1 MVFKFTGLLT
11 NLKKGG
17 NSLKKLMIFMA
28 LSIIMMAST
37 ALASTLEDVQKKGV
51 LTCGISE
58 GVPGFSIPDSSGNWV
73 GFDVDMARAV
83 AAAVLSDPQKIKFV
97 PLASKQKIIAVSSGQ
112 VDLTSRTTTWTMKRD
127 AKQGVDFTT
136 IVFYDGQGFMVPKA
150 LGVES
155 AKKIDGATVC
165 VTAGTT
171 SELNLAD
178 FARANNLKIEALVF
192 DGKKEALNAY
202 ATGRCDAFTTD
213 VSQLASLRT
222 TLAKPED
229 HYILPEV
236 ISKEP
241 LSPLVRHG
249 DNQWKDIVTW
259 VINGLI
265 EAEENGITAANVLE
279 MKEKSKNP
287 VIQRMLG
294 KSGDTGSFLALD
306 ADWLVRAIQAVG
318 NYGEIYD
325 RHFGPST
332 KLNIPRGINN
342 LWTKGGLHYALPIR

>member
-1 MVFKFTGLLT
+1 
-11 NLKKGG
+11 LKK
-17 NSLKKLMIFMA
+17 IMA
-28 LSIIMMAST
+28 LVVLSIVMTVST
-37 ALASTLEDVQKKGV
+37 AWSGTLEDVQKKDV

-58 GVPGFSIPDSSGNWV
+58 GVPGFSIPDSKGEWV
-73 GFDVDMARAV
+73 GFDVDMGRAV
-83 AAAVLSDPQKIKFV
+83 ASAVLSDPKKMKFV
-97 PLASKQKIIAVSSGQ
+97 SLASKQKIIAVSSGQ
-112 VDLTSRTTTWTMKRD
+112 VDLTSRTTTWTLKRD

-136 IVFYDGQGFMVPKA
+136 IVFYDGQGFMLPKS
-150 LGVES
+150 LGVDS
-155 AKKIDGATVC
+155 ATKIDGASVC

-178 FARANNLKIEALVF
+178 FARLYNLKIEALVF
-192 DGKKEALNAY
+192 DGKKEALGAY

-222 TLAKPED
+222 TLAKPQD
-229 HYILPEV
+229 HLIMPEV

-265 EAEENGITAANVLE
+265 AAEEYGITAANVLE
-279 MKEKSKNP
+279 MKEKSNNP
-287 VIQRMLG
+287 VVQRMLG
-294 KSGDTGSFLALD
+294 KSGDTGSYLGLD
-306 ADWLVRAIQAVG
+306 KDWLVRAIQAVG

-332 KLNIPRGINN
+332 KLNIPRGVNK
-342 LWTKGGLHYALPIR
+342 LWTQGGLHYALPIR

>member
-1 MVFKFTGLLT
+1 M
-11 NLKKGG
+11 
-17 NSLKKLMIFMA
+17 KKLFGIIA
-28 LSIIMMAST
+28 LSIILTVST
-37 ALASTLEDVQKKGV
+37 AFSGTLEDVQKKDV

-58 GVPGFSIPDSSGNWV
+58 GVPGFSIPDSTGQWK

-83 AAAVLSDPQKIKFV
+83 AAAVLADPQKVKFV

-112 VDLTSRTTTWTMKRD
+112 VDLTSRTTTWTLKRD
-127 AKQGVDFTT
+127 GKQGVDFTT
-136 IVFYDGQGFMVPKA
+136 IVFYDGQGFMITKA
-150 LGVES
+150 LGVDS
-155 AKKIDGATVC
+155 ATKIDGATVC

-202 ATGRCDAFTTD
+202 ATGRCDCFTTD

-222 TLAKPED
+222 TLANPQD
-229 HYILPEV
+229 HKIMPEV

-241 LSPLVRHG
+241 LAPLVRHG

-265 EAEENGITAANVLE
+265 AAEENGITAANVLE
-279 MKEKSKNP
+279 MKETSNNP

-294 KSGDTGSFLALD
+294 KSGDTGSYLGLD
-306 ADWLVRAIQAVG
+306 KNWLLRAISAVG

-332 KLNIPRGINN
+332 KLNIPRGVNK
-342 LWTKGGLHYALPIR
+342 LWTQGGLQYALPIR

>member
-1 MVFKFTGLLT
+1 M
-11 NLKKGG
+11 
-17 NSLKKLMIFMA
+17 KKLMVIIA
-28 LSIIMMAST
+28 LSLIMMVST
-37 ALASTLEDVQKKGV
+37 VWSGTLQDIQKKGV

-58 GVPGFSIPDSSGNWV
+58 GVPGFSIPDSTGQWK

-97 PLASKQKIIAVSSGQ
+97 SLASKQKIIAVSSGQ
-112 VDLTSRTTTWTMKRD
+112 VDLTSRTTTWTLKRD
-127 AKQGVDFTT
+127 AKQGVDFTK
-136 IVFYDGQGFMVPKA
+136 IVFYDGQGFMISKA
-150 LGVES
+150 LGVDS
-155 AKKIDGATVC
+155 ATKIDGATVC

-178 FARANNLKIEALVF
+178 FARLHGLKIEVLVF

-202 ATGRCDAFTTD
+202 ATGRCDCFTTD

-222 TLAKPED
+222 TLAKPQD
-229 HYILPEV
+229 HNIMPEV

-241 LSPLVRHG
+241 LAPLVRHG

-265 EAEENGITAANVLE
+265 AAEEYGITAANVLE
-279 MKEKSKNP
+279 MKEKSNYP

-294 KSGDTGSFLALD
+294 KSGDTGSYLGLD
-306 ADWLVRAIQAVG
+306 KDWLVRAIQAVG

-332 KLNIPRGINN
+332 KLNIPRGVNK
-342 LWTKGGLHYALPIR
+342 LWTQGGLQYALPIR

>member
-1 MVFKFTGLLT
+1 MMV
-11 NLKKGG
+11 
-17 NSLKKLMIFMA
+17 
-28 LSIIMMAST
+28 ST
-37 ALASTLEDVQKKGV
+37 VWSGTLQDIQKKGV

-58 GVPGFSIPDSSGNWV
+58 GVPGFSIPDSTGQWK

-97 PLASKQKIIAVSSGQ
+97 SLASKQKIIAVSSGQ
-112 VDLTSRTTTWTMKRD
+112 VDLTSRTTTWTLKRD
-127 AKQGVDFTT
+127 AKQGVDFTK
-136 IVFYDGQGFMVPKA
+136 IVFYDGQGFMISKA
-150 LGVES
+150 LGVDS
-155 AKKIDGATVC
+155 ATKIDGATVC

-178 FARANNLKIEALVF
+178 FARLHGLKIEVLVF

-202 ATGRCDAFTTD
+202 ATGRCDCFTTD

-222 TLAKPED
+222 TLAKPQD
-229 HYILPEV
+229 HNIMPEV

-241 LSPLVRHG
+241 LAPLVRHG

-265 EAEENGITAANVLE
+265 AAEEYGITAANVLE
-279 MKEKSKNP
+279 MKEKSNYP

-294 KSGDTGSFLALD
+294 KSGDTGSYLGLD
-306 ADWLVRAIQAVG
+306 KDWLVRAIQAVG

-332 KLNIPRGINN
+332 KLNIPRGVNK
-342 LWTKGGLHYALPIR
+342 LWTQGGLQYALPIR

>member
-1 MVFKFTGLLT
+1 M
-11 NLKKGG
+11 
-17 NSLKKLMIFMA
+17 KKLIVVIA
-28 LSIIMMAST
+28 LSVFMMVSAAWSG
-37 ALASTLEDVQKKGV
+37 TLEDVREKGV

-58 GVPGFSIPDSSGNWV
+58 GVPGFSIPDSTGHWK

-83 AAAVLSDPQKIKFV
+83 AAAVLSDSQKIKFV

-112 VDLTSRTTTWTMKRD
+112 VDLTSRTTTWTLKRD
-127 AKQGVDFTT
+127 AKQGVDFTK
-136 IVFYDGQGFMVPKA
+136 IVFYDGQGFMIPKS
-150 LGVES
+150 LGVDS
-155 AKKIDGATVC
+155 ATKIDGATVC

-178 FARANNLKIEALVF
+178 FARLHGLKIEALVF

-202 ATGRCDAFTTD
+202 ATKRCDCFTTD

-222 TLAKPED
+222 TLANPQD
-229 HYILPEV
+229 HKIMPEV

-241 LSPLVRHG
+241 LAPLVRHG

-265 EAEENGITAANVLE
+265 AAEENDITAANVLQ
-279 MKEKSKNP
+279 MKEKSNNP

-294 KSGDTGSFLALD
+294 KSGDTGSYLGLD
-306 ADWLVRAIQAVG
+306 KEWLVRAIQAVG

-332 KLNIPRGINN
+332 KLNIPRGVNK
-342 LWTKGGLHYALPIR
+342 LWTKGGLQYALPIR

>member
-1 MVFKFTGLLT
+1 
-11 NLKKGG
+11 LKKIM
-17 NSLKKLMIFMA
+17 LLIV
-28 LSIIMMAST
+28 LSIVITAST
-37 ALASTLEDVQKKGV
+37 AWSGTLEDVQKKDV

-58 GVPGFSIPDSSGNWV
+58 GVPGFSIPNSTGEWV

-83 AAAVLSDPQKIKFV
+83 AAAVLSDPKKIKFV
-97 PLASKQKIIAVSSGQ
+97 SLASKQKIVAVSSGQ
-112 VDLTSRTTTWTMKRD
+112 VDLTSRTTTWTLKRD

-136 IVFYDGQGFMVPKA
+136 IVFYDGQGFMISKA
-150 LGVES
+150 LGVDS
-155 AKKIDGATVC
+155 ATKIDGASVC

-178 FARANNLKIEALVF
+178 FARLHGLKIEVLVF
-192 DGKKEALNAY
+192 DGKKEALGAY
-202 ATGRCDAFTTD
+202 STGRCDAFTTD

-222 TLAKPED
+222 TLANPQD
-229 HYILPEV
+229 HQIMPEV

-265 EAEENGITAANVLE
+265 AAEEYGVTAANVLE
-279 MKEKSKNP
+279 MKEKSNNP
-287 VIQRMLG
+287 VVQRMLG
-294 KSGDTGSFLALD
+294 KSGDTGSYLGLD
-306 ADWLVRAIQAVG
+306 KDWMVRALQAVG

-332 KLNIPRGINN
+332 KLNIPRGVNK
-342 LWTKGGLHYALPIR
+342 LWTQGGLHYALPIR

>member
-1 MVFKFTGLLT
+1 M
-11 NLKKGG
+11 
-17 NSLKKLMIFMA
+17 KKLLIVLG
-28 LSIIMMAST
+28 LSIVMTAS
-37 ALASTLEDVQKKGV
+37 AAWSGTLEDVRKKDI

-58 GVPGFSIPDSSGNWV
+58 GVPGFSIPDSTGQWV

-83 AAAVLSDPQKIKFV
+83 AASVLSDPKKVKFI

-112 VDLTSRTTTWTMKRD
+112 VDLTSRTTTWTLKRD
-127 AKQGVDFTT
+127 AKQGVDFTK
-136 IVFYDGQGFMVPKA
+136 IVFYDGQGFMITKA
-150 LGVES
+150 LGVDS
-155 AKKIDGATVC
+155 ATKIDGATVC

-178 FARANNLKIEALVF
+178 FARANGLDIEALVF
-192 DGKKEALNAY
+192 DGKKEALSAY
-202 ATGRCDAFTTD
+202 STGRCDCFTTD

-222 TLAKPED
+222 TLANPKD
-229 HYILPEV
+229 HEIMPEV

-241 LSPLVRHG
+241 LAPLVRHG

-265 EAEENGITAANVLE
+265 AAEESGITQANVLE

-294 KSGDTGSFLALD
+294 KSGDTGSYLGLD
-306 ADWLVRAIQAVG
+306 KNWLVRAIQAVG

-325 RHFGPST
+325 RHFGPTT
-332 KLNIPRGINN
+332 KLNIPRGVNK
-342 LWTKGGLHYALPIR
+342 LWTQGGLQYALPIR

>member
-1 MVFKFTGLLT
+1 LVVTT
-11 NLKKGG
+11 V
-17 NSLKKLMIFMA
+17 MIA
-28 LSIIMMAST
+28 AP
-37 ALASTLEDVQKKGV
+37 AWAGTLDDVKSKDV

-58 GVPGFSIPDSSGNWV
+58 GVPGFSIPDSSGTWV

-83 AAAVLSDPQKIKFV
+83 AASVLSDPKKVKFI

-127 AKQGVDFTT
+127 GKQGVDFTT
-136 IVFYDGQGFMVPKA
+136 IVFYDGQGFMVSKS
-150 LGVES
+150 LGVDS
-155 AKKIDGATVC
+155 AKNIDGATVC

-178 FARANNLKIEALVF
+178 FARANDIKIEALVF

-202 ATGRCDAFTTD
+202 ATGRCDCFTTD

-222 TLAKPED
+222 TLAKPND
-229 HYILPEV
+229 HLIMPEV

-259 VINGLI
+259 VVNGLI
-265 EAEENGITAANVLE
+265 AAEELGITKDNV
-279 MKEKSKNP
+279 MKMKTTSKNP
-287 VIQRMLG
+287 VVQRMLG
-294 KSGDTGSFLALD
+294 TSGDTGSYIGLD
-306 ADWLVRAIQAVG
+306 KDWLVRAIQAVG

-332 KLNIPRGINN
+332 KLNIPREINE

>member
-1 MVFKFTGLLT
+1 
-11 NLKKGG
+11 
-17 NSLKKLMIFMA
+17 MIVSVV
-28 LSIIMMAST
+28 LMASP
-37 ALASTLEDVQKKGV
+37 SWSGTLEDIQGKGV

-58 GVPGFSIPDSSGNWV
+58 GVPGFSIPDSTGTWV

-83 AAAVLSDPQKIKFV
+83 AASVLSDPQKVKFV

-127 AKQGVDFTT
+127 GKQGVDFTT
-136 IVFYDGQGFMVPKA
+136 IVFYDGQGFMVPA
-150 LGVES
+150 SLGVDS

-178 FARANNLKIEALVF
+178 FARANGIKIEALVF
-192 DGKKEALNAY
+192 EGKKEALNAY
-202 ATGRCDAFTTD
+202 ATGRCDCFTTD

-222 TLAKPED
+222 TLPKPEENL
-229 HYILPEV
+229 IMPEV

-241 LSPLVRHG
+241 LAPLVRHG

-259 VINGLI
+259 IINGLI
-265 EAEENGITAANVLE
+265 AAEEYGITQANVLE
-279 MKEKSKNP
+279 MKAKSTNP
-287 VIQRMLG
+287 VVQRMLG
-294 KSGDTGSFLALD
+294 TSGDTGSYIGLD
-306 ADWLVRAIQAVG
+306 TDWLVRAIQAVG
-318 NYGEIYD
+318 NYGEIYN

-332 KLNIPRGINN
+332 KLNIPRGPNR
-342 LWTKGGLHYALPIR
+342 LWTQGGLLYALPIR

>member
-1 MVFKFTGLLT
+1 MCLMQVHLLHLKQEE
-11 NLKKGG
+11 NDLKKVTV
-17 NSLKKLMIFMA
+17 LIV
-28 LSIIMMAST
+28 LSIVMT
-37 ALASTLEDVQKKGV
+37 AAIAWSGTLEDVQKKGV

-58 GVPGFSIPDSSGNWV
+58 GVPGFSIPDSKGHWV

-83 AAAVLSDPQKIKFV
+83 AAAVLSDPEKIKFV

-112 VDLTSRTTTWTMKRD
+112 VDLTSRTTTWTLKRD

-136 IVFYDGQGFMVPKA
+136 IVFYDGQGFMVPKS
-150 LGVES
+150 LGVDS
-155 AKKIDGATVC
+155 ATKIDGATIC

-178 FARANNLKIEALVF
+178 FARLHGLKIEALVF
-192 DGKKEALNAY
+192 DGKKEALSAY
-202 ATGRCDAFTTD
+202 TAGRCDGFTTD
-213 VSQLASLRT
+213 VSQLAALRT
-222 TLAKPED
+222 TFASPMAHK
-229 HYILPEV
+229 ILPEV

-265 EAEENGITAANVLE
+265 AAEENGITAANVEE
-279 MKEKSKNP
+279 MKVKSNNP

-294 KSGDTGSFLALD
+294 QSGDTGSYLGLD
-306 ADWLVRAIQAVG
+306 KEWLVRAIKAVG

-332 KLNIPRGINN
+332 KLNIPRGVNK
-342 LWTKGGLHYALPIR
+342 LWTQGGLHYALPIR

>member
-1 MVFKFTGLLT
+1 MV
-11 NLKKGG
+11 
-17 NSLKKLMIFMA
+17 IIA
-28 LSIIMMAST
+28 LSLIMMVST
-37 ALASTLEDVQKKGV
+37 VWSGTLQDIQKKGV

-58 GVPGFSIPDSSGNWV
+58 GVPGFSIPDSTGQWK

-97 PLASKQKIIAVSSGQ
+97 SLASKQKIIAVSSGQ
-112 VDLTSRTTTWTMKRD
+112 VDLTSRTTTWTLKRD
-127 AKQGVDFTT
+127 AKQGVDFTK
-136 IVFYDGQGFMVPKA
+136 IVFYDGQGFMISKA
-150 LGVES
+150 LGVDS
-155 AKKIDGATVC
+155 ATKIDGATVC

-178 FARANNLKIEALVF
+178 YARLHGLKIEVLVF
-192 DGKKEALNAY
+192 YGKKEALNAY
-202 ATGRCDAFTTD
+202 ATGRSDCFTTD

-222 TLAKPED
+222 TLAKPQD
-229 HYILPEV
+229 HNIMPEV

-241 LSPLVRHG
+241 LAPLVRHG

-265 EAEENGITAANVLE
+265 AAEEYGITAANVLE
-279 MKEKSKNP
+279 MKEKSNYP

-294 KSGDTGSFLALD
+294 KSGDTGSYLGLD
-306 ADWLVRAIQAVG
+306 KDWLVRAIQAVG

-332 KLNIPRGINN
+332 KLNIPRGVNK
-342 LWTKGGLHYALPIR
+342 LWTQGGLQYALPIR

>member
-1 MVFKFTGLLT
+1 M
-11 NLKKGG
+11 
-17 NSLKKLMIFMA
+17 KKLIIIMT
-28 LSIIMMAST
+28 LSIIMTAST
-37 ALASTLEDVQKKGV
+37 ALAGILEDVQKKGV

-58 GVPGFSIPDSSGNWV
+58 GVPGFSIPDSTGHWV

-83 AAAVLSDPQKIKFV
+83 AAAVLSDSQKIKFV

-112 VDLTSRTTTWTMKRD
+112 VDLTSRTTTWTLKRD
-127 AKQGVDFTT
+127 AKQGVDFTK
-136 IVFYDGQGFMVPKA
+136 IVFYDGQGFMITKA
-150 LGVES
+150 LGVDS
-155 AKKIDGATVC
+155 AAKIDGATVC

-178 FARANNLKIEALVF
+178 FARANDLKIEALVF

-202 ATGRCDAFTTD
+202 ATGRCDCFTTD

-222 TLAKPED
+222 TLAKPQD
-229 HYILPEV
+229 HKIMPEV

-265 EAEENGITAANVLE
+265 AAEEYGITKANVLE
-279 MKEKSKNP
+279 VKETSNNP
-287 VIQRMLG
+287 VVQRMLG
-294 KSGDTGSFLALD
+294 KSGDTGSYLGLD
-306 ADWLVRAIQAVG
+306 KEWMVRAIQAVG
-318 NYGEIYD
+318 NYGEIYN

-332 KLNIPRGINN
+332 KLNIPRGVNK
-342 LWTKGGLHYALPIR
+342 LWTQGGLQYALPIR

>member
-1 MVFKFTGLLT
+1 
-11 NLKKGG
+11 LKKIM
-17 NSLKKLMIFMA
+17 LLIV
-28 LSIIMMAST
+28 LSIVITAST
-37 ALASTLEDVQKKGV
+37 TWSGTLEDVQKKGV

-58 GVPGFSIPDSSGNWV
+58 GVPGFSIPNSTGEWV

-83 AAAVLSDPQKIKFV
+83 AAAVLSDPKKIKFV
-97 PLASKQKIIAVSSGQ
+97 SLASKQKIVAVSSGQ
-112 VDLTSRTTTWTMKRD
+112 VDLTSRTTTWTLKRD

-136 IVFYDGQGFMVPKA
+136 IVFYDGQGFMISKS
-150 LGVES
+150 LGVDS
-155 AKKIDGATVC
+155 ATKIDGASVC

-178 FARANNLKIEALVF
+178 FARFHGLKIEALVF
-192 DGKKEALNAY
+192 DGKKEALGAY
-202 ATGRCDAFTTD
+202 STGRCDAFTTD

-222 TLAKPED
+222 TLANPQD
-229 HYILPEV
+229 HQIMPEV

-265 EAEENGITAANVLE
+265 AAEEYGVTAANVME
-279 MKEKSKNP
+279 MKEKSNNP
-287 VIQRMLG
+287 VVQRMLG
-294 KSGDTGSFLALD
+294 KSGDTGSYLGLD
-306 ADWLVRAIQAVG
+306 KDWMVRALQAVG

-332 KLNIPRGINN
+332 KLNIPRGVNK
-342 LWTKGGLHYALPIR
+342 LWTQGGLHYALPIR

>member
-1 MVFKFTGLLT
+1 MKKRLGVMV
-11 NLKKGG
+11 
-17 NSLKKLMIFMA
+17 
-28 LSIIMMAST
+28 LSIIMTASMAM
-37 ALASTLEDVQKKGV
+37 AGILEDVQKKGV

-58 GVPGFSIPDSSGNWV
+58 GVPGFSIPDSTGHWV

-83 AAAVLSDPQKIKFV
+83 AAAVLSDAQKIKFV

-112 VDLTSRTTTWTMKRD
+112 VDLTSRTTTWTLKRD
-127 AKQGVDFTT
+127 GKQGVDFTT
-136 IVFYDGQGFMVPKA
+136 IVFYDGQGFMISKA
-150 LGVES
+150 LGVDS

-178 FARANNLKIEALVF
+178 FARANDLKIEALVF

-202 ATGRCDAFTTD
+202 ATGRCDCFTTD

-222 TLAKPED
+222 TLANPED
-229 HYILPEV
+229 HKIMPEV

-265 EAEENGITAANVLE
+265 AAEEYGITADNVMK
-279 MKEKSKNP
+279 MKETTKNP
-287 VIQRMLG
+287 VVQRMLG
-294 KSGDTGSFLALD
+294 QSGDTGSYLGLD
-306 ADWLVRAIQAVG
+306 RDWLVRAIAAVG

-332 KLNIPRGINN
+332 KLNIPRGVNE
-342 LWTKGGLHYALPIR
+342 LWTRGGLHYALPIR